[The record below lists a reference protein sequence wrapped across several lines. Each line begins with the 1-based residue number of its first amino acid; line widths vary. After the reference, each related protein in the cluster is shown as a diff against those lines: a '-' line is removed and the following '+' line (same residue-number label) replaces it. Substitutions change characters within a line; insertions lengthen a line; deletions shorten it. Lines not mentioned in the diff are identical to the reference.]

1 MVLALALG
9 SQHQHGDR
17 RIHTDKQADNSAP
30 PRIIK
35 ADFDQ
40 IGILLTLSRTW

>member
-9 SQHQHGDR
+9 SQHQQGDR

-35 ADFDQ
+35 PDRNPSDPLANVV
-40 IGILLTLSRTW
+40 T